1 MRVFSKSRR
10 IFWNTLMDF
19 IKEERSEMRKRGTSV
34 EEKKL
39 RAEEKGRAVALLPIG
54 VFLVLFLG
62 IGDCIWRFL
71 CDAGNCGILNRS
83 SDSVFAEW
91 EVNICRQNEGDFCR
105 NRR

>member
-1 MRVFSKSRR
+1 
-10 IFWNTLMDF
+10 MDF

-62 IGDCIWRFL
+62 M
-71 CDAGNCGILNRS
+71 GI
-83 SDSVFAEW
+83 VF
-91 EVNICRQNEGDFCR
+91 GDFYAMPAIVAFLIALLTAFLQNGTLTFADKMKVISAGSEMR
-105 NRR
+105 ISLR

>member
-1 MRVFSKSRR
+1 
-10 IFWNTLMDF
+10 
-19 IKEERSEMRKRGTSV
+19 MRKRGTSV

-62 IGDCIWRFL
+62 MGIVFGDFYAMPAIVAFL
-71 CDAGNCGILNRS
+71 IALLTAF
-83 SDSVFAEW
+83 FAEW

-105 NRR
+105 DRR

>member
-1 MRVFSKSRR
+1 MRVFSKNRR

-19 IKEERSEMRKRGTSV
+19 IKEERSEMGKRGTSV

-62 IGDCIWRFL
+62 MGIVAFL
-71 CDAGNCGILNRS
+71 IALLTAFLQNGTLTFADKMKVISAGSEMRISLR
-83 SDSVFAEW
+83 
-91 EVNICRQNEGDFCR
+91 
-105 NRR
+105 

>member
-1 MRVFSKSRR
+1 MRAFSKSRR
-10 IFWNTLMDF
+10 IFWNALMDF

-54 VFLVLFLG
+54 VFLILFLG
-62 IGDCIWRFL
+62 MGIVFGDFYAMPAIVAFF
-71 CDAGNCGILNRS
+71 DRS

-105 NRR
+105 DRR

>member
-1 MRVFSKSRR
+1 MRAFSKSRR
-10 IFWNTLMDF
+10 IFWNALMDF

-62 IGDCIWRFL
+62 MGIVFG
-71 CDAGNCGILNRS
+71 DAGNCGILNRS

-105 NRR
+105 DRR